1 MNFDLARIGEILQAR
16 RVERGLSLAQI
27 SDMLCLRKTLVGAI
41 EAGDW
46 GPLPHEVYVRGFI
59 KKYASILHA
68 YDEVAPLLET
78 HVEEEKAVEVVE
90 ELPVKSPKIKAS
102 TRKFPRARAAY
113 LVALAVLA
121 LGFFVYDRV
130 EKDKAVASKTEVA
143 QRVSDTATVQ
153 KETPAPSVRPVS
165 EVSTVTE
172 DKNSEQK
179 SSLSAM
185 SEPKRLMITC
195 HERTWISAVIDG
207 TEKKEFILSPH
218 EIIVLNAK
226 ERFDLLVGNAGGIKL
241 ILNGK
246 DTEFSGKSGEVKRV
260 DLS

>member
-1 MNFDLARIGEILQAR
+1 L
-16 RVERGLSLAQI
+16 
-27 SDMLCLRKTLVGAI
+27 
-41 EAGDW
+41 
-46 GPLPHEVYVRGFI
+46 
-59 KKYASILHA
+59 
-68 YDEVAPLLET
+68 
-78 HVEEEKAVEVVE
+78 
-90 ELPVKSPKIKAS
+90 
-102 TRKFPRARAAY
+102 
-113 LVALAVLA
+113 LA

-130 EKDKAVASKTEVA
+130 EKDRAVASKTEAA

-165 EVSTVTE
+165 EVSTVTTE
-172 DKNSEQK
+172 KNSEEK

-226 ERFDLLVGNAGGIKL
+226 ERFDLLVGNAGGVKL